1 MQENNPGESEGSLVT
16 SREFLRDG
24 SQGYLAKVSH
34 VPAQLLSELKDG
46 CGCVLVYCINSLM
59 YLFAMLEKKVNTELC
74 NAELLLTM
82 N

>member
-1 MQENNPGESEGSLVT
+1 VT

-24 SQGYLAKVSH
+24 SQGYSAKVSH

-46 CGCVLVYCINSLM
+46 CGCFLVYFINSLM
-59 YLFAMLEKKVNTELC
+59 YLFAMLEMEVNTELC
-74 NAELLLTM
+74 NPELLLTM